1 MGRGADGRG
10 RSCTVTRRRTP
21 DHSAVMCTNSSACRP
36 ECLMLF
42 PTSSETSNL
51 ASSNS
56 SEGIARALRDR
67 RTSARDSGLAR
78 TLRSSRHLSPASE
91 EPPFAL
97 TNMVYPLDEPS
108 TPIGISSS
116 ARRAGPRVSRR
127 WRTQRCSR
135 GPWTEPTVAC
145 HADGY
150 GRPLSGTEGL
160 CHRPGPTPALQ
171 LNPDPRANGNLTEDG
186 RPHATGS
193 RPRWWWFS
201 PLGVLLA
208 ARSVAVVL
216 ILVVIALV
224 LAVGLEPLVQQLTR
238 RGLTRGWAASW
249 SWSRFR
255 CSCSLPCWPPRS
267 CSR

>member
-1 MGRGADGRG
+1 MPAMGRGADGRG

-91 EPPFAL
+91 EPPFAP

-116 ARRAGPRVSRR
+116 ARQAGPRVSRR

-150 GRPLSGTEGL
+150 GRPLSGTEGVISPPGADT
-160 CHRPGPTPALQ
+160 RPAIESGSSSEREPNRRWPTP
-171 LNPDPRANGNLTEDG
+171 RYWVE
-186 RPHATGS
+186 AT
-193 RPRWWWFS
+193 
-201 PLGVLLA
+201 LV
-208 ARSVAVVL
+208 VVL
-216 ILVVIALV
+216 TFGSPSCRALRGRR
-224 LAVGLEPLVQQLTR
+224 AHPRGDCVGSGR
-238 RGLTRGWAASW
+238 R
-249 SWSRFR
+249 
-255 CSCSLPCWPPRS
+255 P
-267 CSR
+267 